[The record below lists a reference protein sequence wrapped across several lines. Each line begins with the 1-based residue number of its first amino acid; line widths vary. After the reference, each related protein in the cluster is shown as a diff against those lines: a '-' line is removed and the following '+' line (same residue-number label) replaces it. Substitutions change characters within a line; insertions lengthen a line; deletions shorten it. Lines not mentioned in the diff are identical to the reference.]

1 MSFLRSVFLATLALG
16 LAGVFATPSYAGG
29 RYDSGCNC
37 YLPDSAFKARRTVQ
51 EGPRY
56 VPGNTRVVN
65 TTRVIPRE
73 KVVDENT
80 LVVHV
85 RPVIRK
91 DVVINRQNIL
101 YKDIIV
107 HRQNTIH
114 RTAERHSNVVVN
126 RTEQGSVGYAGAEHR
141 YVRGRDC
148 NCGGTTR
155 EYTGR
160 GYGGGYDRTAYS
172 VRN

>member
-1 MSFLRSVFLATLALG
+1 MSFVRVIVAAALALG
-16 LAGVFATPSYAGG
+16 LAGVISTPSQA
-29 RYDSGCNC
+29 RYDAGCNC
-37 YLPDSAFKARRTVQ
+37 NLPDGAFKDRRTVQ

-56 VPGNTRVVN
+56 VPGNTRVISGTKV
-65 TTRVIPRE
+65 VPRE
-73 KVVDENT
+73 RVVDENT

-91 DVVINRQNIL
+91 DIVINRQNIV
-101 YKDIIV
+101 YKDIII

-114 RTAERHSNVVVN
+114 RTAERYSNVVEN
-126 RTEQGSVGYAGAEHR
+126 RTEQGSVSNGGVEHR
-141 YVRGRDC
+141 YIRGRDC

-155 EYTGR
+155 EYS
-160 GYGGGYDRTAYS
+160 GGGGQYVDGGGAYS

>member
-1 MSFLRSVFLATLALG
+1 MTIIRFLAAAALAIG
-16 LAGVFATPSYAGG
+16 LVGALPTASQA
-29 RYDSGCNC
+29 RWDASCNC
-37 YLPDSAFKARRTVQ
+37 NLPDSAFKDRKTVH

-56 VPGNTRVVN
+56 VPGNTRVN
-65 TTRVIPRE
+65 QTTKVVPRE
-73 KVVDENT
+73 RVVDENT

-91 DVVINRQNIL
+91 DVVINRQNIV

-114 RTAERHSNVVVN
+114 RTAERHSTVVEN
-126 RTEQGSVGYAGAEHR
+126 RTEQGSVTNAGVEHR
-141 YVRGRDC
+141 YIRGRDC

-155 EYTGR
+155 EYVGNTGGTYSD
-160 GYGGGYDRTAYS
+160 GYRTAYS

>member
-1 MSFLRSVFLATLALG
+1 MSFVRLLAAAALALG
-16 LAGVFATPSYAGG
+16 LAGILPTASYA
-29 RYDSGCNC
+29 RWDSSCNC
-37 YLPDSAFKARRTVQ
+37 NLPDSAFKDRRTVQ

-56 VPGNTRVVN
+56 VPGNTRVIQSTKV
-65 TTRVIPRE
+65 VPRE
-73 KVVDENT
+73 RVVDENT

-91 DVVINRQNIL
+91 DVVINRQNIV
-101 YKDIIV
+101 YKDIVI

-114 RTAERHSNVVVN
+114 RNAERFSNVTEN
-126 RTEQGSVGYAGAEHR
+126 RTEQGSVSNAGVEHR
-141 YVRGRDC
+141 YIRGRDC

-155 EYTGR
+155 EYVGGNTGTYND
-160 GYGGGYDRTAYS
+160 GYRTAYS